1 MARLY
6 AAPRAEPD
14 PDGDGGA
21 RDQQRRGQAVA
32 GDDRA
37 ATTPKMGWVRKN
49 AARPLGRYR
58 FRSQRFASRPE

>member
-1 MARLY
+1 VLSPIPTAT
-6 AAPRAEPD
+6 AAHAISNV
-14 PDGDGGA
+14 GV
-21 RDQQRRGQAVA
+21 RRSPVTIA
-32 GDDRA
+32 A

>member
-6 AAPRAEPD
+6 AAP
-14 PDGDGGA
+14 
-21 RDQQRRGQAVA
+21 RRGQAVA